1 MIQFEFADRDPCFH
15 TVSVRIPRSV
25 VLSPCYCYSRPQGFL
40 SLKSKMANLVG
51 GHVAEEEV
59 YQGLFSI

>member
-15 TVSVRIPRSV
+15 TDSVRIPRSL
-25 VLSPCYCYSRPQGFL
+25 VLVTVILGPRVFL
-40 SLKSKMANLVG
+40 ALKSKMANLVG